1 MLNPVVRVVDDE
13 ESVRNSGKFLLSLA
27 GFEVVCYE
35 SGEEFLKKDDFKRP
49 GCIILDLKMNGLSGL
64 EVQEELNRRN
74 VNLPTIFVSGHGEVN
89 AAVLA
94 LKRGAFDF
102 LEKPVDP
109 RKLQEYVGR
118 LVKFSVSSYQQKQEV
133 LRLKKLFDTLS
144 PREKQVAF
152 EVAKGSVNKVIAAT
166 LGLAEQTVKIHRS
179 NIFHKLDLKSNVDLA
194 FFLQKLNKEKIDDEG
209 FRPSLLMKEERHE
222 K

>member
-1 MLNPVVRVVDDE
+1 MLDPVVRVVDDE
-13 ESVRNSGKFLLSLA
+13 ESVRNSRKFLLTLA

-35 SGEEFLKKDDFKRP
+35 SGEDFLRLDDFERP

-64 EVQEELNRRN
+64 EVQEELNRRSI
-74 VNLPTIFVSGHGEVN
+74 NLPIIFVTGHGEVN

-109 RKLQEYVGR
+109 KKLQEYVRR
-118 LVKFSVSSYQQKQEV
+118 LVKFNVESNQQKQEIA
-133 LRLKKLFDTLS
+133 RLKKLYKTLS
-144 PREKQVAF
+144 PREKQVAA
-152 EVAKGSVNKVIAAT
+152 EVAKCDLNKVIAVT

-179 NIFHKLDLKSNVDLA
+179 NIFHKLELKSNVDLA
-194 FFLQKLNKEKIDDEG
+194 LFLQKLNEEEKSADGLKSSI
-209 FRPSLLMKEERHE
+209 FIKEEAHE
-222 K
+222 N

>member
-1 MLNPVVRVVDDE
+1 MLDPVVRVVDDE
-13 ESVRNSGKFLLSLA
+13 ESVRNSRKFLLTLA

-35 SGEEFLKKDDFKRP
+35 SGEDFLRLDDFERP

-64 EVQEELNRRN
+64 EVQEELNRRSI
-74 VNLPTIFVSGHGEVN
+74 NLPIIFVTGHGEVN

-109 RKLQEYVGR
+109 KKLQEYVGR
-118 LVKFSVSSYQQKQEV
+118 LVKFSVKSNEQKQEIS
-133 LRLKKLFDTLS
+133 RLKKLYKTLS
-144 PREKQVAF
+144 PREKQVAA
-152 EVAKGSVNKVIAAT
+152 EVAKGDLNKVIAVT

-179 NIFHKLDLKSNVDLA
+179 NIFHKLELKSNVDLA
-194 FFLQKLNKEKIDDEG
+194 LFLQKLKKEKKNADGLKSSI
-209 FRPSLLMKEERHE
+209 FIKEETHE
-222 K
+222 N

>member
-1 MLNPVVRVVDDE
+1 VLDPVVRVVDDE
-13 ESVRNSGKFLLSLA
+13 ESVRNSRKFLLTLA

-35 SGEEFLKKDDFKRP
+35 SGEDFLRLDDFERP

-64 EVQEELNRRN
+64 EVQEELNRRSI
-74 VNLPTIFVSGHGEVN
+74 NLPIIFVTGHGEVN

-109 RKLQEYVGR
+109 KKLQEYVGR
-118 LVKFSVSSYQQKQEV
+118 LVKFSVKSNEQKQEIS
-133 LRLKKLFDTLS
+133 RLKKLYKT
-144 PREKQVAF
+144 
-152 EVAKGSVNKVIAAT
+152 VAKGDLNKVIAVT

-179 NIFHKLDLKSNVDLA
+179 NIFHKLELKSNVDLA
-194 FFLQKLNKEKIDDEG
+194 LFLQKLNEEEKNADGLKSSI
-209 FRPSLLMKEERHE
+209 FIKEETHE
-222 K
+222 N